1 MRDREIAE
9 LVGANIRRCRTEHHW
24 SLAELGER
32 VGLDEAT
39 LSRIERAERGLD
51 TVVLRRIAD
60 VFGKTMD
67 EFFRAPADAPVAA
80 YARPGE
86 ALREDLLQMIR
97 WSEEVLRDLVYV
109 KHEIKRLA

>member
-60 VFGKTMD
+60 VFAGIVNGHLNSASTTYCPGV
-67 EFFRAPADAPVAA
+67 RQRQAA
-80 YARPGE
+80 NA
-86 ALREDLLQMIR
+86 A
-97 WSEEVLRDLVYV
+97 
-109 KHEIKRLA
+109 A